1 MGTPAHCDKHRP
13 SVRLS
18 SGLGNDRRAHGC
30 DPLRVARR
38 LLTAIALAGLLL
50 ASSPAPGAASAPGAA
65 TVQRLAAQLASSR
78 EAIQG
83 SKAAAD
89 QVAIQPPPPTA
100 LDAAILDMRRSE
112 AAYRLRQAIR
122 NEQTVIY
129 RLAGDP
135 ALAGQVLARVPPASQ
150 PGVGDLLA
158 GLRAAWTA
166 SGVVDQGLEQP
177 LLDRRFLD
185 SAPVETLLR
194 YYQAA
199 GSASGLDW
207 TYLAAINYVE
217 SDFGRTN
224 GPSASGALGPMQFMP
239 GTWQEIGAGDISSPH
254 DSIMAAGRLLRLNGA
269 PADYAQAI
277 FGYNNDR
284 NYVESIQRLAAAM
297 RADPLW
303 LWRLYYWN
311 TYG

>member
-1 MGTPAHCDKHRP
+1 MA
-13 SVRLS
+13 
-18 SGLGNDRRAHGC
+18 
-30 DPLRVARR
+30 
-38 LLTAIALAGLLL
+38 TAVAGLLL
-50 ASSPAPGAASAPGAA
+50 VLSAAPGSTWSPEAAPAPGPA
-65 TVQRLAAQLASSR
+65 TQLASSR
-78 EAIQG
+78 EGILGA
-83 SKAAAD
+83 KAAAD
-89 QVAIQPPPPTA
+89 QFAALPPPPTA

-122 NEQTVIY
+122 NEQAVVY

-135 ALAGQVLARVPPASQ
+135 TAANQTLGQVPPGRQ
-150 PGVGDLLA
+150 PGISDALA
-158 GLRAAWTA
+158 GLRAAWAA
-166 SGVVDQGLEQP
+166 SGVTDPRGEQP

-185 SAPVETLLR
+185 SEPVETLLH

-199 GSASGLDW
+199 GAASGIDW

-224 GPSASGALGPMQFMP
+224 GPSAAGALGPMQFMP
-239 GTWQEIGAGDISSPH
+239 GTWQEVGAGDISSPH
-254 DSIMAAGRLLRLNGA
+254 DSIMAAARLLRLNGA

-277 FGYNNDR
+277 FGYNNDP
-284 NYVESIQRLAAAM
+284 NYVESIQRLAAAI